1 MNITW
6 GTNDVCRRLCHD
18 VFCWWRLAALSD
30 VGDVGVVAGV
40 DGLVVVVEGGRG
52 GGLRMVVVVVDRD
65 D

>member
-6 GTNDVCRRLCHD
+6 GTNDVCRRLCPD
-18 VFCWWRLAALSD
+18 VFFWQRLAALSD